1 LKGIVAVCALPDGNR
16 IVSISKDKPPR
27 VWDVNQKICL
37 RELIVHDCHPD
48 AISENFTSVCALSD
62 GYRVVVGSTNK
73 ILHVWNVNTGRDEGQ
88 LHGHVG
94 VSPFLSF
101 VFF

>member
-1 LKGIVAVCALPDGNR
+1 M
-16 IVSISKDKPPR
+16 
-27 VWDVNQKICL
+27 
-37 RELIVHDCHPD
+37 VHDCHPD

-88 LHGHVG
+88 LHGHDG